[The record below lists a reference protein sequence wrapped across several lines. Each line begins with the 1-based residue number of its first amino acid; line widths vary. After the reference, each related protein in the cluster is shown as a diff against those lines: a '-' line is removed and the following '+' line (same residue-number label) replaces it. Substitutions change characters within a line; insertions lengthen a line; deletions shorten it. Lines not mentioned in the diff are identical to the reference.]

1 MESQYKLLIIDDD
14 EETRNIYR
22 EFFTDEGFFVDT
34 AADGIE
40 GLEKLLHNE
49 FDVAIVDIKMPK
61 MDGIEMIRQALTNDR
76 VGASMIILTGHGDR
90 EEAVQAVNIGVEAWF
105 DKLNLNMAQ
114 LLKRVNELAE
124 VIPIETVRQVLTE
137 TRR

>member
-1 MESQYKLLIIDDD
+1 VVVLVLLLFYQ
-14 EETRNIYR
+14 RR
-22 EFFTDEGFFVDT
+22 
-34 AADGIE
+34 
-40 GLEKLLHNE
+40 
-49 FDVAIVDIKMPK
+49 
-61 MDGIEMIRQALTNDR
+61 
-76 VGASMIILTGHGDR
+76 HGDR

-137 TRR
+137 ARR